1 MRSISSGSRKCWR
14 CAAICGPSW
23 PASWPKIRGLLRR
36 FMDSLK
42 YRSNNLR
49 EELAELVANQAD
61 LNREVRAWTLVEEA
75 DRPRIAKILMLR
87 QVQDANKIA
96 TAAGELQ
103 SRYQTWLPLDRE
115 SKDADLAAA
124 TKTVQEMATAASEL
138 NSAAQKFVAESQR
151 VTVANPPAEAEADG
165 RGIA

>member
-1 MRSISSGSRKCWR
+1 
-14 CAAICGPSW
+14 
-23 PASWPKIRGLLRR
+23 
-36 FMDSLK
+36 
-42 YRSNNLR
+42 LR
-49 EELAELVANQAD
+49 EELAELVQNQDD

-87 QVQDANKIA
+87 QVQEAAKIA
-96 TAAGELQ
+96 TAAGEIQ

-138 NSAAQKFVAESQR
+138 NSAAQKCDRGENACRS
-151 VTVANPPAEAEADG
+151 G
-165 RGIA
+165 RCRR